1 MRDLT
6 NVVIDTASIHNLGKG
21 VEFTPSHIV
30 KDMIDL
36 IESEHVGI
44 FNPNTTFLDI
54 AVVSGRFLIEIYNR
68 LFNSISVIEAYPNE
82 IDRQNHILHN
92 QLFGLAK
99 SPLAASL
106 ARMQLYNDATVV
118 GNIEVLDKNISK
130 KDIQRKFEI
139 MQFDVV
145 IGNPPYNNDMYLD
158 FVTLGDQL
166 AKQCTCMI
174 TPAKWQAKTDG
185 KPKNS
190 KNPTPDKNEEFRKN
204 IVPYMSKIVVYKD
217 TKDIFDIGEPGGI
230 SYFLIDKERHNTK
243 YVKTMCKRNKLL
255 ESDEFEPH
263 DETNV
268 TLYNHK
274 ILSIIGKVG
283 TLGEGFKQSLYVKN
297 TDHGEITID
306 GTLGFKRQTFI
317 GEQDR
322 GEALKQAGYV
332 EVMQGEK
339 VVGYKAIKDLFTTVG
354 LNKYKCIQSCMPV
367 QGSSDPFGK
376 DDGLTLGSNLVM
388 ILGPY
393 QVPKGSFQVL
403 RYFDTY
409 SEALNFK
416 KYLNSKTMSLMQ
428 FLGLCG
434 ATMTKEFFRFI
445 PDPQDWTLI
454 YEDAPLSGYTPDENG
469 VYTDNDGNKHC
480 SLYSKYRLDDGDIR
494 IIESI
499 IKERK

>member
-6 NVVIDTASIHNLGKG
+6 NDIIDTASIHNLGKG

-36 IESEHVGI
+36 IESEHAGI

-99 SPLAASL
+99 SSLAASL

-185 KPKNS
+185 KPKNTKGEPKS
-190 KNPTPDKNEEFRKN
+190 DKNETFRQN
-204 IVPYMSKIVVYKD
+204 IVPRMSKVVFYPC
-217 TKDIFDIGEPGGI
+217 TEDIFDIREVSGI
-230 SYFLIDKERHNTK
+230 SYFIISKDINNNNTDVKIICNRNFNIQSDFER
-243 YVKTMCKRNKLL
+243 
-255 ESDEFEPH
+255 H
-263 DETNV
+263 DETPV
-268 TLYNHK
+268 
-274 ILSIIGKVG
+274 
-283 TLGEGFKQSLYVKN
+283 SLQN
-297 TDHGEITID
+297 
-306 GTLGFKRQTFI
+306 
-317 GEQDR
+317 
-322 GEALKQAGYV
+322 
-332 EVMQGEK
+332 
-339 VVGYKAIKDLFTTVG
+339 
-354 LNKYKCIQSCMPV
+354 
-367 QGSSDPFGK
+367 
-376 DDGLTLGSNLVM
+376 
-388 ILGPY
+388 
-393 QVPKGSFQVL
+393 
-403 RYFDTY
+403 
-409 SEALNFK
+409 
-416 KYLNSKTMSLMQ
+416 
-428 FLGLCG
+428 
-434 ATMTKEFFRFI
+434 
-445 PDPQDWTLI
+445 
-454 YEDAPLSGYTPDENG
+454 
-469 VYTDNDGNKHC
+469 
-480 SLYSKYRLDDGDIR
+480 
-494 IIESI
+494 
-499 IKERK
+499 